1 VTSPSQ
7 FDEEFSG
14 LLDTYSD
21 TISQFRETLTDASYN
36 DRDLL
41 KVFSRHARAMAD
53 ELNAH
58 FSFLEDSRPADPV
71 DIRRYMIYEMDLL
84 WRIRD
89 ILVEDLGLFDESFR
103 IVVSRGVNERL
114 KGLIFNEL
122 NSMQIN
128 VKETLADNIRA
139 AWDALSDKSVS
150 SRQRVESWRTSV
162 QSVRHLADS
171 WFALSE
177 NLDKAFKAWKVSGSA
192 SI

>member
-1 VTSPSQ
+1 MTSPSSQ
-7 FDEEFSG
+7 FDEEFSE
-14 LLDTYSD
+14 LLDTYTD
-21 TISQFRETLTDASYN
+21 TIHQFRATLTGASYK

-41 KVFSRHARAMAD
+41 KVFSLHARAMAD
-53 ELNAH
+53 GLNAH

-89 ILVEDLGLFDESFR
+89 ILVEDLSLFDESFR
-103 IVVSRGVNERL
+103 IAVSRGVKERL

-122 NSMQIN
+122 NSMEID
-128 VKETLADNIRA
+128 VREAFADHIRA

-150 SRQRVESWRTSV
+150 SKQRVESWRTAV

-171 WFALSE
+171 WVALSG
-177 NLDKAFKAWKVSGSA
+177 NLNEAFGAWNVSGSA
-192 SI
+192 